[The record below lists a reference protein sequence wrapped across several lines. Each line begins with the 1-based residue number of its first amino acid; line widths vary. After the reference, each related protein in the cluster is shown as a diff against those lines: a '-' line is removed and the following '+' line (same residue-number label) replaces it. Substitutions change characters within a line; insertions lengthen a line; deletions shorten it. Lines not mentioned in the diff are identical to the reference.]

1 MSIQPQAAAVMNQR
15 FGKDSLIAL
24 ATVEEGK
31 PFVRAVNAYYE
42 DGSFYII
49 THALSNK
56 MRQLAANPAASLCG
70 DWFTGEGLGEDM
82 GWLLSGPNQALAD
95 KLKMPS
101 PPGIT
106 TATSMKTTPI
116 PIFSASASP
125 TGCSLTRVPATTL
138 TLTNHFNK
146 GENRHEAVP
155 RHLPG
160 GVCLQAV
167 HL

>member
-1 MSIQPQAAAVMNQR
+1 MSIQTQAAAVMNQR

-70 DWFTGEGLGEDM
+70 DWFTGEGLGDYM
-82 GWLLSGPNQALAD
+82 GCLLSGPNQALAYM
-95 KLKMPS
+95 LKN
-101 PPGIT
+101 
-106 TATSMKTTPI
+106 A
-116 PIFSASASP
+116 FAACYH
-125 TGCSLTRVPATTL
+125 TGNINENDPNTHILRIRLTHGVLFDQGARYDIDFDESL
-138 TLTNHFNK
+138 
-146 GENRHEAVP
+146 
-155 RHLPG
+155 
-160 GVCLQAV
+160 
-167 HL
+167 